1 MFFAF
6 CAQLVAL
13 RDRLGVGN
21 GVGIIVADAADPAS
35 LAAMAGQGN
44 VVLANAGPFSLFGE
58 PVVAACIASGTDYI
72 DITGAGGGEGRGGEG
87 RGGVWGSPLFCCS
100 SLSSSVPNF
109 PPCDRMASTELPS
122 VRKPHLLG
130 RRPATVVP
138 PPTPLSY
145 MYAHRRGNLGR

>member
-72 DITGAGGGEGRGGEG
+72 DITGAGGGRGGEG
-87 RGGVWGSPLFCCS
+87 RGGEVSGGRRCL
-100 SLSSSVPNF
+100 
-109 PPCDRMASTELPS
+109 ASTELPCD
-122 VRKPHLLG
+122 RKPHLLG

-138 PPTPLSY
+138 PPTPLSC